1 MSEQPDYVPAPRAA
15 DGARLPPAAST
26 FGEFVR
32 FLEDG
37 NLDAELTIALRD
49 LAGDMQNAAIESGG
63 KSKGKLTLTLD
74 FALEGR
80 VFSIAAK
87 HKVDVPAAKR
97 PKSVLWTTEDN
108 RFTPSNP
115 GQGQLF
121 GVREV
126 RASGGYRDA

>member
-1 MSEQPDYVPAPRAA
+1 MIDPENPPGRAA
-15 DGARLPPAAST
+15 DGQHLPPAANS

-37 NLDAELTIALRD
+37 QLDAELTEALKKM
-49 LAGDMQNAAIESGG
+49 ASDMSHNAIESGG
-63 KSKGKLTLTLD
+63 KAKGKVTLTLE

-80 VFSIAAK
+80 VFTIGAK
-87 HKVDVPAAKR
+87 HKVDVPEPKR
-97 PKSVLWTTEDN
+97 PKSVMWSTKDG

-115 GQGQLF
+115 QQGQLF

-126 RASGGYRDA
+126 GSPGMRDAG